1 MAEITEELQAL
12 VLSSIIKN
20 TYFYSKVSKLLKP
33 QFFNNINYRIILEK
47 VKYHYN
53 KYGNVPTQQA
63 LLTYL
68 NDMDDIVDKS
78 ALKLDAI
85 NLYTI
90 PDDESEEY
98 LIDKITNFIKVS
110 NIQDVISSYLPK
122 IKNGEEVSIE
132 KLGTELS
139 KSVDIDMNSQGSL
152 TLSNFQQLE
161 EARKNAIGNN
171 SDPTIIKS
179 SLEPVNHSLM
189 FGGYKYG
196 DLVAFIAAP
205 GCFTGDTEVIL
216 PNGTVKTFEELYK
229 SNSKN
234 IGVYSSNKEGNVEV
248 SCAESVY
255 LSDYVDKLC
264 VVEIDNNHKIK
275 CTVDHPF
282 MLRDGLYKRAD
293 KLQKCDVLM
302 SFNRFDKNCNIN
314 EYSVNRVDIIELN
327 TKVPVY
333 GLVEVKGNHNY
344 AISVDSTGNNGVI
357 VSNTGKTSIL
367 VNEGAAAAKQGNE
380 VLHLFIGDM
389 NNYDGWIRYC
399 SCLTNVPQ
407 TDLVAMG
414 LEQQI
419 QFIKDYNKM
428 GYMTHIT
435 VQDVPAE
442 STTVD
447 QLIKTVK
454 ELQRKNKVKYD
465 MIIVDYPDN
474 LVGEGDNMYLSGGTI
489 YNKLSGFGAKN
500 RSVILLASQPKIS
513 YYSSEI
519 IPLEGAAESSKKQQ
533 NLDLMVTFGK
543 PYRDFPYLTGF
554 IPKCRRGEVGRKFRV
569 KTEFERMR
577 AEEVS
582 EVQYHSELNA
592 YLGSQGG
599 N

>member
-1 MAEITEELQAL
+1 MTEITEELQSL

-20 TYFYSKVSKLLKP
+20 TYFYSKVNKLLKP
-33 QFFNNINYRIILEK
+33 QFFSNINYRIILEK

-68 NDMDDIVDKS
+68 NDIDDVVDKS
-78 ALKLDAI
+78 SLKLDAI
-85 NLYTI
+85 NLYAI
-90 PDDESEEY
+90 SDDESEEY
-98 LIDKITNFIKVS
+98 LIDKITNFIKIS
-110 NIQDVISSYLPK
+110 NIQDVISSYLPR
-122 IKNGEEVSIE
+122 IKSGEEVSLE

-139 KSVDIDMNSQGSL
+139 RSVDIDMNSQSSL

-161 EARKNAIGNN
+161 EARKNAIGSN

-179 SLEPVNHSLM
+179 SLEPINHALM

-196 DLVAFIAAP
+196 DLVA
-205 GCFTGDTEVIL
+205 
-216 PNGTVKTFEELYK
+216 
-229 SNSKN
+229 
-234 IGVYSSNKEGNVEV
+234 
-248 SCAESVY
+248 
-255 LSDYVDKLC
+255 
-264 VVEIDNNHKIK
+264 
-275 CTVDHPF
+275 
-282 MLRDGLYKRAD
+282 
-293 KLQKCDVLM
+293 
-302 SFNRFDKNCNIN
+302 
-314 EYSVNRVDIIELN
+314 
-327 TKVPVY
+327 
-333 GLVEVKGNHNY
+333 
-344 AISVDSTGNNGVI
+344 I
-357 VSNTGKTSIL
+357 VSPPGSGKTSIL
-367 VNEGAAAAKQGNE
+367 VNEGSAAARQGKE

-419 QFIKDYNKM
+419 QFIKDYNKT
-428 GYMTHIT
+428 GWMTHIT

-442 STTVD
+442 SCTVD
-447 QLIKTVK
+447 QLLKIIK
-454 ELQRKNKVKYD
+454 ELQRTNKIKYD
-465 MIIVDYPDN
+465 MIIVDYPEN
-474 LVGEGDNMYLSGGTI
+474 LIGEGDNMYLSSGTI

-500 RSVILLASQPKIS
+500 RSVMLLASQPKIS

-533 NLDLMVTFGK
+533 NIDLMVTFGK

-569 KTEFERMR
+569 KTEFERMH
-577 AEEVS
+577 AEEIS

>member
-1 MAEITEELQAL
+1 MVEITEELQSL

-20 TYFYSKVSKLLKP
+20 TYFYSKVNKLLKS
-33 QFFNNINYRIILEK
+33 QFFSNINYRIILEK

-68 NDMDDIVDKS
+68 NDIDDVVDKS

-85 NLYTI
+85 NLYTVS
-90 PDDESEEY
+90 DDESEDY
-98 LIDKITNFIKVS
+98 LIDKITNFIKIS

-122 IKNGEEVSIE
+122 IKSGEEVSIE

-139 KSVDIDMNSQGSL
+139 KSVDIDVDSQSSL

-179 SLEPVNHSLM
+179 SLEPINHSLM

-196 DLVAFIAAP
+196 DLVAFVAAP
-205 GCFTGDTEVIL
+205 G
-216 PNGTVKTFEELYK
+216 
-229 SNSKN
+229 
-234 IGVYSSNKEGNVEV
+234 
-248 SCAESVY
+248 
-255 LSDYVDKLC
+255 
-264 VVEIDNNHKIK
+264 
-275 CTVDHPF
+275 
-282 MLRDGLYKRAD
+282 
-293 KLQKCDVLM
+293 
-302 SFNRFDKNCNIN
+302 
-314 EYSVNRVDIIELN
+314 
-327 TKVPVY
+327 
-333 GLVEVKGNHNY
+333 
-344 AISVDSTGNNGVI
+344 
-357 VSNTGKTSIL
+357 TGKTSIL
-367 VNEGAAAAKQGNE
+367 VNEGAAAAKQGKE

-407 TDLVAMG
+407 MDLVAMG

-428 GYMTHIT
+428 GYMSHIT
-435 VQDVPAE
+435 VKDVPAE

-447 QLIKTVK
+447 QLLKTIK

-465 MIIVDYPDN
+465 MIIVDYPEN
-474 LVGEGDNMYLSGGTI
+474 LVGEGDNMYLSSGTI

-500 RSVILLASQPKIS
+500 RSVMLVASQPKIS

-533 NLDLMVTFGK
+533 NIDLMVTFGK
-543 PYRDFPYLTGF
+543 PYRDFQYLTGF

-569 KTEFERMR
+569 RTEFERMH